1 MPFEFWTEILPL
13 YTVLGVRHSGT
24 DRGTMRESEL
34 VLQEN
39 DRPGTRDW
47 LLTRTC
53 VDPDAEGRC
62 PWIEGYCSRSSVQ
75 AGETI
80 SFHVSTN
87 PPSRFTIELFR
98 MGYYGGYGG
107 RRVAVIGGLQGQ
119 AQPDPPIGPRRLR
132 ECNWPASA
140 EVQIPDSWLSGVYL
154 GKLTA
159 HRSGIQSYL
168 IFIVRDQRTAD
179 YIFQCSDLTWQ
190 AYNRWP
196 KQFSLY
202 DDGQKAWYFGPDIDV
217 SFDRPYS
224 KYCQIVDAPLSLGS
238 GEWFLWEFPL
248 DHWLQ
253 SKGYDVTY
261 VSGIDTYSGR
271 ASLGRAKGL
280 LSVGHDEYYTMAQ
293 FTRLKKAIAEGLGV
307 AFLSANTCH
316 GLTGLSPASD
326 GRVDR
331 IMTRLD
337 VFGPR
342 QPLLEQRFPEIRR
355 FPWRSPDEG
364 TLVGARSVA
373 PVVGR
378 GNWTCV
384 RPDHWIFAGTG
395 MNQGDSIPGMVGWE
409 FQGDPAMLPGL
420 SIVASGRT
428 HHPRGD
434 SIYTATVYEGPH
446 ENIVFNAATCWW
458 ADGVSEPPGYVRPT
472 GYTSLSGPD
481 SRVQRVTENVLARLC
496 GGSAARHAG

>member
-1 MPFEFWTEILPL
+1 MTSMQAPGL
-13 YTVLGVRHSGT
+13 VR
-24 DRGTMRESEL
+24 R
-34 VLQEN
+34 EN
-39 DRPGTRDW
+39 DRPGTRGW

-53 VDPDAEGRC
+53 VDPDAEDRC
-62 PWIEGYCSRSSVQ
+62 SRIEGYCSRSSAQ

-87 PPSRFTIELFR
+87 PPSPFTIELFR
-98 MGYYGGYGG
+98 MGYYGGHGG
-107 RRVAVIGGLQGQ
+107 RRVAVIGDLRGQ
-119 AQPDPPIGPRRLR
+119 AQPEPPIGPRRLR
-132 ECNWPASA
+132 ECHWPTSA
-140 EVQIPDSWLSGVYL
+140 EIQIPDTWLSGVYL

-159 HRSGIQSYL
+159 HRSDIQSYL
-168 IFIVRDQRTAD
+168 IFIVRDQRAAD

-196 KQFSLY
+196 KQCSLY
-202 DDGQKAWYFGPDIDV
+202 DDGQKRWYYGPDIDV
-217 SFDRPYS
+217 SFNRPYG

-248 DHWLQ
+248 DYWLQ

-261 VSGIDTYSGR
+261 VSGIDSHSGC
-271 ASLGRAKGL
+271 ASFGRAKGL
-280 LSVGHDEYYTMAQ
+280 LSIGHDEYYTLMQ
-293 FTRLKKAIAEGLGV
+293 FARLKQAIAEGLGV
-307 AFLSANTCH
+307 AFLSGNTCH
-316 GLTGLSPASD
+316 GLVGFSPASD

-337 VFGPR
+337 VFGRR
-342 QPLLEQRFPEIRR
+342 QPLLEQRFPEMGR
-355 FPWRSPDEG
+355 FPWRAPDEG

-378 GNWTCV
+378 GDWTCTA
-384 RPDHWIFAGTG
+384 PGHWIFAGTG
-395 MNQGDSIPGMVGWE
+395 MKQGDSIPGLVGWE
-409 FQGDPAMLPGL
+409 FQGDPAVLDGL
-420 SIVASGRT
+420 DIVASGKT

-434 SIYTATVYEGPH
+434 GVYTTTIYEGPQG
-446 ENIVFNAATCWW
+446 NVVFNAATCWW
-458 ADGVSEPPGYVRPT
+458 ADGLSEPPGYVRPT
-472 GYTSLSGPD
+472 GYTSLSGPN